1 MKTLW
6 KWLKNF
12 LPGLFLLALLPAA
25 LTFRTA
31 SASTPAATVERI
43 DTFVTQQVERH
54 HLPGLA
60 LALVAGDQVI
70 FMKGYG
76 KADQSGRPVTPQT
89 PFILASV
96 SKPLTATA
104 VMQLVESGR
113 LELDAPV
120 QRYLPEFQLADPVA
134 SRQITIRHLLL
145 HTSGIPSTA
154 CDTRIESSTLAE
166 FVAELQTVPPAAPV
180 GTQHIYCSGNY
191 NVLGRILE
199 VVTGQSFGEYMQ
211 ENIFEPLDM
220 QHSFTSEPEAERAG
234 LAKGYQWFFGLPIS
248 IHHRYNPSQLPSGYM
263 IASAEDMSHFLVA
276 QLNAG
281 RYAESQILSAE
292 SLAAM
297 RTQGATRRAGGEY
310 GFGWVISSF
319 GDVPAVWHDGVNV
332 NFHSLILMQPD
343 PHRGV
348 VVLMNSFGIVSY
360 ESAYKELEQGLVR
373 LMAGLEPGAPG
384 QSLGS
389 LYLIINALL
398 AISLAL
404 ALLPLIRMRRW
415 QHWLSERQRAGKLP
429 RVRVLAR
436 SVWELGFALAF
447 LAGIRLF
454 IVAGL
459 GAQSWY
465 EVLTVMPDF
474 VLWIWALGLSVLVT
488 GILRLTLIL
497 RTSRAVEGGL
507 S

>member
-1 MKTLW
+1 MRTPW
-6 KWLKNF
+6 KWMKNF
-12 LPGLFLLALLPAA
+12 LPGLFLLALIPAA
-25 LTFRTA
+25 LTFHTA
-31 SASTPAATVERI
+31 SASAREKTVERI

-60 LALVAGDQVI
+60 LALVEGNQVI

-104 VMQLVESGR
+104 IMQLIEAGQI
-113 LELDAPV
+113 ELDAPV

-134 SRQITIRHLLL
+134 SRQITVRHLLL

-154 CDTRIESSTLAE
+154 CDTRMESSTLAE
-166 FVAELQTVPPAAPV
+166 YVAELQTVNPAAPV

-199 VVTGQSFGEYMQ
+199 VVAGQSFGEYMQ
-211 ENIFEPLDM
+211 ENIFKPLDM
-220 QHSFTSEPEAERAG
+220 RHSFTSEEAALSAG
-234 LAKGYQWFFGLPIS
+234 LAQGYQWFFGLRVPT
-248 IHHRYNPSQLPSGYM
+248 HHHYNTSQLPSGYM
-263 IASAEDMSHFLVA
+263 ISSVEDMSHFLVA

-281 RYAESQILSAE
+281 RYAGSKILSAE
-292 SLAAM
+292 SLGAM

-310 GFGWVISSF
+310 GFGWVISPF

-332 NFHSLILMQPD
+332 NFHSLILMQP
-343 PHRGV
+343 HSHQGV

-373 LMAGLEPGAPG
+373 LMAGLEPGEPG

-389 LYLIINALL
+389 LYFIINVLL

-415 QHWLSERQRAGKLP
+415 QHWLSESQRSGKLP
-429 RVRVLAR
+429 RVRILAR

-459 GAQSWY
+459 GPNPGTRS
-465 EVLTVMPDF
+465 
-474 VLWIWALGLSVLVT
+474 
-488 GILRLTLIL
+488 
-497 RTSRAVEGGL
+497 
-507 S
+507 

>member
-1 MKTLW
+1 MSTHW
-6 KWLKNF
+6 KWLKN
-12 LPGLFLLALLPAA
+12 LLSGLFLLALLPTV
-25 LTFRTA
+25 LTSRTA
-31 SASTPAATVERI
+31 KASENAATVERM
-43 DTFVTQQVERH
+43 DAFVAQQVERH

-60 LALVAGDQVI
+60 LALVEDDRVI

-76 KADQSGRPVTPQT
+76 KADQSSHLVTPQT

-104 VMQLVESGR
+104 VMQLVEAGR
-113 LELDAPV
+113 IELDAPV

-134 SRQITIRHLLL
+134 SGQITVRHLLL

-154 CDTRIESSTLAE
+154 CDTRIESSTLSG
-166 FVAELQTVPPAAPV
+166 FVAELKTVELAAPV

-191 NVLGRILE
+191 NVLGRIIE
-199 VVTGQSFGEYMQ
+199 VVSGQSFGEYMQ
-211 ENIFEPLDM
+211 ENIFTPLDM
-220 QHSFTSEPEAERAG
+220 QHSFTSEPEAECAG

-263 IASAEDMSHFLVA
+263 ISSAEDMSHFLVA
-276 QLNAG
+276 QLNEG
-281 RYAESQILSAE
+281 WYAERNILSAE

-297 RTQGATRRAGGEY
+297 RTQGATRGAGGEY

-343 PHRGV
+343 AGWGV

-360 ESAYKELEQGLVR
+360 ESAYKELEQGLAR
-373 LMAGLEPGAPG
+373 LMAGQEPGEPG
-384 QSLGS
+384 QTLGS
-389 LYLIINALL
+389 LYLIIDALL
-398 AISLAL
+398 AISLVL
-404 ALLPLIRMRRW
+404 AFLPLMRMRKW
-415 QHWLSERQRAGKLP
+415 QHWLSERQRSGNLP
-429 RVRVLAR
+429 RLRVMAR
-436 SVWELGFALAF
+436 SIWEIGFALIF

-454 IVAGL
+454 LVGGL

-465 EVLTVMPDF
+465 EVLTVFPDF
-474 VLWIWALGLSVLVT
+474 VIWIWLFALTVLLT
-488 GILRLTLIL
+488 GVLRLKFIIQT
-497 RTSRAVEGGL
+497 R
-507 S
+507 